1 LYTDQ
6 PLDSEGVIQIRNVVL
21 LKIYFDW
28 GQNFQLEPFSYA
40 REPHHCSVY
49 CPTKLVGALRGHKEM
64 CCSVFASFIAKTV
77 SQLIN

>member
-6 PLDSEGVIQIRNVVL
+6 PLGSEGVIQITYVVP

-40 REPHHCSVY
+40 RESQHCSVY
-49 CPTKLVGALRGHKEM
+49 CPAKLVAALRGHKEM
-64 CCSVFASFIAKTV
+64 YRSVSASFIA
-77 SQLIN
+77 